1 MELYLVIAIFVGSI
15 LALAFA
21 LIMAK
26 RVMSFDEGTDRMKKI
41 SASIR
46 SGANAY
52 LKRQYTIVLI
62 FFVVMFVILGAM
74 AIFGLLTPYVPFAF
88 ITGGFFSGLSGL
100 AVPD

>member
-1 MELYLVIAIFVGSI
+1 MELYLVIAIFVGSL

-21 LIMAK
+21 VIMAK

-62 FFVVMFVILGAM
+62 FFVVRD
-74 AIFGLLTPYVPFAF
+74 
-88 ITGGFFSGLSGL
+88 S
-100 AVPD
+100 

>member
-46 SGANAY
+46 S
-52 LKRQYTIVLI
+52 
-62 FFVVMFVILGAM
+62 
-74 AIFGLLTPYVPFAF
+74 
-88 ITGGFFSGLSGL
+88 SGNKAQLFNR
-100 AVPD
+100 